1 MSVSQKP
8 SYRYRPMTAA
18 DVTAAH
24 ALSVR
29 LKWPHRLEDWAMLQ
43 RIAEGFVAEDGD
55 RLIGTAFTC
64 PQGAYATIGLVIVSD
79 DYQGQGIGRKLMDLA
94 LEACTP
100 RTAILNAT
108 LAGAPL
114 YISQGFV
121 EFGHILQ
128 HQGQAQAIDPPALSA
143 GEQCRSLTVADR
155 ARLLELANAGSGLD
169 RETVLNDLSDVVEHA
184 VGIERD
190 GQLRAFA
197 ILRPFGRGH
206 CVGPIVAQNPEQ
218 AKHLVATLLAR
229 VPDQFFRIDT
239 PADCGLSD
247 WLDAAGLKRVDK
259 VAQMARGTPPQPVGG
274 VKQFALVS
282 QAIG

>member
-18 DVTAAH
+18 DVAAAH

-43 RIAEGFVAEDGD
+43 RIAEGFVVEDSD

-94 LEACTP
+94 LEASTP

-114 YISQGFV
+114 YVSQGFV
-121 EFGHILQ
+121 EFGHIHQ
-128 HQGQAQAIDPPALSA
+128 HQGQAQAHDTPALSA
-143 GEQCRSLTVADR
+143 GEQCRPLTVADR

-169 RETVLNDLSDVVEHA
+169 RETVLTDLFDAVEHA

-190 GQLRAFA
+190 GQLCAFA
-197 ILRPFGRGH
+197 IQRAFGRGH
-206 CVGPIVAQNPEQ
+206 CIGPVIAQNPEQ
-218 AKHLVATLLAR
+218 AKHLIAALLAQ
-229 VPDQFFRIDT
+229 VPDEFVRIDT
-239 PADCGLSD
+239 PADHGLSD
-247 WLDAAGLKRVDK
+247 WLDAAGLKQVDK
-259 VAQMARGTPPQPVGG
+259 VAQMARGTPPQSADG
-274 VKQFALVS
+274 VKQFAVVS

>member
-1 MSVSQKP
+1 MSVSL
-8 SYRYRPMTAA
+8 RYRPMTSA
-18 DVTAAH
+18 DVPAAH

-43 RIAEGFVAEDGD
+43 RIAEGFVAEDGEH
-55 RLIGTAFTC
+55 LIGTAFTC

-79 DYQGQGIGRKLMDLA
+79 DYQGQGIGRKLMELA
-94 LEACTP
+94 LEASTP

-121 EFGHILQ
+121 EFGLIQQ
-128 HQGQAQAIDPPALSA
+128 HQGQAKVIDTPTLPVN
-143 GEQCRSLTVADR
+143 ERSRPLTVSDR
-155 ARLLELANAGSGLD
+155 ARQLELANAGSGLD
-169 RETVLNDLSDVVEHA
+169 RESVLNVLLDVTEHA

-190 GQLRAFA
+190 GQLSAFA
-197 ILRPFGRGH
+197 ILRAFGRGY
-206 CVGPIVAQNPEQ
+206 CVGPVIAQTADQ
-218 AKHLVATLLAR
+218 AKHLIGSLLAQ
-229 VPDQFFRIDT
+229 VPDTFVRIDV

-247 WLDAAGLKRVDK
+247 WLETAGLKQVDK
-259 VAQMARGTPPQPVGG
+259 VAQMARGTPPQSVGD
-274 VKQFALVS
+274 VSQYALVT